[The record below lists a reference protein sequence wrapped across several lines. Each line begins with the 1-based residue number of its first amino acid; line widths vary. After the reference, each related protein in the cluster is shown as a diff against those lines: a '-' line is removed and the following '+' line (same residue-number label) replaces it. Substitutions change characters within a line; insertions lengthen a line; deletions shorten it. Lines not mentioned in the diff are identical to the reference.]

1 MAVANWTATSLVETE
16 GGVKVKDMGEVLELT
31 SVMAAVGRGGEVV
44 AATALENSE
53 VLPAA
58 SVAVAVTNCPAV
70 TAGSVAI
77 TDALPAESVV
87 TEVVPRKVWPS
98 PKPEASAAGL
108 EKNSMRSVVE

>member
-1 MAVANWTATSLVETE
+1 MTALAEGAERVTVNTRLDVPESPSATE
-16 GGVKVKDMGEVLELT
+16 ALATE
-31 SVMAAVGRGGEVV
+31 AAGSGGEVV

-77 TDALPAESVV
+77 TEALPAESVV

-98 PKPEASAAGL
+98 PNPEGSAVGL
-108 EKNSMRSVVE
+108 EKNS